1 VNCNLNPRSPT
12 PKVQAGFSIFE
23 IGIVLIVVSILSG
36 LAIKPLSA
44 WIQRI
49 NAQKAADGLK
59 HYILA
64 AKSRAV
70 SNANRHCGVVF
81 QLHASGADDT
91 VLAFFD
97 KIPINNV
104 YDKGTDSLYSRPY
117 IIKKKEQITSAI
129 PSPYPSVIVFR
140 GDGSANASANIVLTL
155 KNIKATVD
163 VLASTGRVKVVMQ

>member
-1 VNCNLNPRSPT
+1 VNSKPIRRTPT
-12 PKVQAGFSIFE
+12 ISGQAGFTVFE
-23 IGIVLIVVSILSG
+23 IGIVLVIVSILSG
-36 LAIKPLSA
+36 LAVKPLTA

-81 QLHASGADDT
+81 KLHPTGADDT

-97 KIPINNV
+97 KVPINNV
-104 YDKGTDSLYSRPY
+104 YDKGTDSVYSRPY
-117 IIKKKEQITSAI
+117 IIKKSEQITSTI

-163 VLASTGRVKVVMQ
+163 VLASTGRVKVVMK